1 MNILWEVLRRQGPW
15 EFPGSPMGLALWALT
30 AEGPCSIPGW
40 GTKNP
45 TSRVVQPKEKKNTQQ
60 NRQGPEIKRN
70 LKFKT
75 KHCITSIISLLMWN
89 SSFMKMWTKKYL
101 QCNMIFWIQY
111 YKRSKHFY
119 FLSFSFSLACFL
131 LFSPLLSFSLFNYM
145 LSGDDIAKLMSLQ
158 WEFNEKNVY
167 NSEEQS
173 T

>member
-1 MNILWEVLRRQGPW
+1 
-15 EFPGSPMGLALWALT
+15 
-30 AEGPCSIPGW
+30 
-40 GTKNP
+40 
-45 TSRVVQPKEKKNTQQ
+45 
-60 NRQGPEIKRN
+60 
-70 LKFKT
+70 
-75 KHCITSIISLLMWN
+75 
-89 SSFMKMWTKKYL
+89 
-101 QCNMIFWIQY
+101 MIFWIQY

-119 FLSFSFSLACFL
+119 FLSFSFSLACLL